1 MCLCSRALADLSQ
14 ELVETALQFFT
25 IQVFDFGWCSREVPG
40 DRRKDFSPSLKIITR
55 QERVGSLN
63 VLSRKTLGQVIE

>member
-1 MCLCSRALADLSQ
+1 MCSCSRALADLSQ

-25 IQVFDFGWCSREVPG
+25 VQVFDLGWYSREVPG
-40 DRRKDFSPSLKIITR
+40 DRRKDFSPSLKITTR

-63 VLSRKTLGQVIE
+63 VLSRRTLGQVIE